1 MTSDIQGLSSDDV
14 GRNVVYDSGQHQELG
29 RLTSWDQTFV
39 FVQII
44 GGFVDRSYWF
54 RGPDGEACVPD
65 DVTFE
70 STQGR
75 A

>member
-39 FVQII
+39 FV
-44 GGFVDRSYWF
+44 RF